1 MAPESSERAGGA
13 GGAVAGQHG
22 EAAHVAGLVAPGVRP
37 YAWAGGI
44 GAVEWEA
51 DAAAVVGFRAADL
64 VAVEVGADPD
74 SFAGSGGLEGTDEQ
88 VAGSIAVEVDGLV
101 AVGVGH
107 DEPAGV
113 EVPVVQACGAGE
125 SAGEDCVGEDALA
138 VGEAA
143 EVPVS
148 VCLLVVGDA
157 PVAAADV
164 DALGGVLVF
173 GLVVHVDA
181 LAGFE
186 VCVAAGR
193 VHDLVDAVDEVGDVW
208 FGAGGGVVPCAGV
221 GDELVELSA
230 PCVVLVGDACG
241 DVAEGDGGG
250 GLVAGEVLFDLQDAS
265 FEAQGRGEAGVDDV
279 DGVADVGAFGVDAG
293 GGEAGDVAFV

>member
-1 MAPESSERAGGA
+1 MLLSSMPYPVLAAAREGSFGGDAGGGHAA
-13 GGAVAGQHG
+13 GGEFSGV
-22 EAAHVAGLVAPGVRP
+22 EVPLVV
-37 YAWAGGI
+37 AGGI
-44 GAVEWEA
+44 GELACVYGVGV
-51 DAAAVVGFRAADL
+51 DA
-64 VAVEVGADPD
+64 
-74 SFAGSGGLEGTDEQ
+74 
-88 VAGSIAVEVDGLV
+88 V
-101 AVGVGH
+101 AVG
-107 DEPAGV
+107 ER
-113 EVPVVQACGAGE
+113 
-125 SAGEDCVGEDALA
+125 
-138 VGEAA
+138 A

-148 VCLLVVGDA
+148 VRLLAVGDA
-157 PVAAADV
+157 PVSASDV

-230 PCVVLVGDACG
+230 PCVVLAGDACG

-250 GLVAGEVLFDLQDAS
+250 GLVAGEVYSICGMRPSRRRGVGKLVSMMWTVSPMSVPSALTPAAARLVTSHSYETTGWLRVLSAS
-265 FEAQGRGEAGVDDV
+265 LVNVRSCLGSSQSGNSASASLWMRVPLG
-279 DGVADVGAFGVDAG
+279 
-293 GGEAGDVAFV
+293 

>member
-1 MAPESSERAGGA
+1 MPLPSASARKSQSP
-13 GGAVAGQHG
+13 
-22 EAAHVAGLVAPGVRP
+22 
-37 YAWAGGI
+37 
-44 GAVEWEA
+44 
-51 DAAAVVGFRAADL
+51 
-64 VAVEVGADPD
+64 
-74 SFAGSGGLEGTDEQ
+74 FAFF
-88 VAGSIAVEVDGLV
+88 A
-101 AVGVGH
+101 
-107 DEPAGV
+107 
-113 EVPVVQACGAGE
+113 
-125 SAGEDCVGEDALA
+125 
-138 VGEAA
+138 
-143 EVPVS
+143 
-148 VCLLVVGDA
+148 VGDA
-157 PVAAADV
+157 PVSASDV

-279 DGVADVGAFGVDAG
+279 DGVADVGAFGADAG